1 MTWNNYELPPLSFR
15 EDKLVLFQHTT
26 GPHAGL
32 YSIMGRVSNLG
43 LKEGQSLPTDARN
56 FTAQGRTIP
65 FAGLVK
71 VTPRYVLYREP
82 LEFGKPARGFDRS
95 QR

>member
-1 MTWNNYELPPLSFR
+1 MSENTGELSISSPTV
-15 EDKLVLFQHTT
+15 DKVVLFQHTQ
-26 GPHAGL
+26 GPLAGL
-32 YSIMGRVSNLG
+32 HAIMGRVSSLG
-43 LKEGQSLPTDARN
+43 LKPEQPLPTDARN
-56 FTAQGRTIP
+56 FTAQGRLIP

-82 LEFGKPARGFDRS
+82 LEFGKPARGFDRN

>member
-1 MTWNNYELPPLSFR
+1 MDQQLPPLSP
-15 EDKLVLFQHTT
+15 EQDKRVLFQHTT
-26 GPHAGL
+26 GPLAGL
-32 YSIMGRVSNLG
+32 HAIMGCVSGLG
-43 LKEGQSLPTDARN
+43 LKPGQILPTEATN

-65 FAGLVK
+65 FASLVK